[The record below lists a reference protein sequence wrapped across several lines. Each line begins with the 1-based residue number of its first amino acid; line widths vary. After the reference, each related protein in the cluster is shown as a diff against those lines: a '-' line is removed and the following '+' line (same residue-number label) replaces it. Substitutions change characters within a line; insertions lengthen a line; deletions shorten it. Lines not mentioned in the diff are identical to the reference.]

1 MKHNAVLLAGL
12 LVGTWNI
19 GTRKA
24 NSAPI
29 PETMA
34 RIPAGEFTMGD
45 AFSEGSSNERPAHT
59 VYVSAFYMEK
69 FEVTKALWDEVYN
82 WATTHGY
89 RFDLYGSG
97 KSADYPAFNM
107 DWFDAVKWC
116 NARSEKEGRIPAYY
130 TSVDRATIYKNGWA
144 DLRNDWVKWDTGY
157 RLPTEAEWEK
167 AARGGVSGR
176 RFPWGDTI
184 AHSQANYYS
193 RTIYD
198 YDVSLTRGYHPT
210 FHVGIWP
217 FNNPVGYFPPNGY
230 ELYDM
235 AGNVLE
241 FCWDFYALYSSD
253 SQNNP
258 RGPLLGPFRVFRGGN
273 LDSRAIGC
281 RTACRYYNGPAV
293 VTGALGFRCVL
304 PDPFPEGVDNFPNL
318 PHAQW
323 VQSPPCE
330 ITRED
335 GKNSLIVVTHGW
347 IPPWNTDQD
356 VSWVDNMTN
365 NIQRYLTANELSN
378 WQVVVYKWV
387 EDAYVLWPGDAL
399 ANGEEKG
406 MKLGECIARD
416 RWSHIHFI
424 AYSAGSALI
433 QAATEAIKDPRMG
446 SADTIIHETFLDAY
460 VGFGYNGEEKYG
472 KLADW
477 SDNYFAHDLIT
488 LGEIWQLTEGPLDHT
503 YNVDVTGIDPERYYG
518 ATFQGSIFTPG
529 PLCLEVFSFH
539 DWPYK
544 FYTQTIPPNSLTD
557 SEGFGFPLSKEG
569 RGWDDATNQYPVGRG
584 NLQVLDP
591 RGCGETV
598 VEEPPESETFEPNI
612 SEWPSLS
619 SLRGLTEVTTYGV
632 ALTTPSYI
640 PQELRR
646 TATVSSES
654 RTNTWIV
661 FAVATPVSVNTVS
674 FDTEFL
680 DGNTNGLL
688 TVYWDTNEIG
698 HVDERFA
705 RMGSERHSYMFP
717 RAETNE
723 THALGFRLDVFSEE
737 VSSVRVT
744 NIVFGFSGIRDP
756 FSLLATGTF
765 TNGLPVMWLTGPVGY
780 KYTVESSSNLVD
792 WTASAVLHNTNGVV
806 EFVDPSSTNAQQRF
820 YRAVGY

>member
-1 MKHNAVLLAGL
+1 MKTKLNMRAVMISTVIMFGGL
-12 LVGTWNI
+12 LP
-19 GTRKA
+19 
-24 NSAPI
+24 NSTHVQCAPI
-29 PETMA
+29 PDTMV
-34 RIPAGEFTMGD
+34 RIPAGSFTMGNPFGPD
-45 AFSEGSSNERPAHT
+45 GESNERPLHT
-59 VYVSAFYMEK
+59 VQVSAFYIDK
-69 FEVTKALWDEVYN
+69 YEVKWEQWRAVRE
-82 WATTHGY
+82 WAWANGY
-89 RFDLYGSG
+89 DAFGRISG
-97 KSADYPAFNM
+97 GRAADHPVQTVM
-107 DWFDAVKWC
+107 WFDAVKWC
-116 NARSEKEGRIPAYY
+116 NARSEMEVLPPAYY
-130 TSVDRATIYKNGWA
+130 TDSGLTQVYRSGSLAPFVNWK
-144 DLRNDWVKWDTGY
+144 TGY

-167 AARGGVSGR
+167 ASRGGSNGL
-176 RFPWGDTI
+176 RFPWGDVI
-184 AHSQANYYS
+184 NHSYANYSCYWLNGQS
-193 RTIYD
+193 AYPYDNNTYGGFHPLYFDGLPPYIY
-198 YDVSLTRGYHPT
+198 TC
-210 FHVGIWP
+210 
-217 FNNPVGYFPPNGY
+217 PVNAFAPNGHG
-230 ELYDM
+230 LYNM
-235 AGNVLE
+235 TGNVAE
-241 FCWDFYALYSSD
+241 WCWDWYSGVYYSSSPSVD
-253 SQNNP
+253 PKVALSGTDRVIRGGGYDQNAWFNRQAR
-258 RGPLLGPFRVFRGGN
+258 RGSHHVPSYYHSHTGFRV
-273 LDSRAIGC
+273 
-281 RTACRYYNGPAV
+281 
-293 VTGALGFRCVL
+293 VL

-347 IPPWNTDQD
+347 IPLWDTDRD

-365 NIQRYLTANELSN
+365 NIQRYLTANGLNN
-378 WQVVVYKWV
+378 WQVVAYKWIN
-387 EDAYVLWPGDAL
+387 DAYVPWPGDAL

-424 AYSAGSALI
+424 AHSAGSALI
-433 QAATEAIKDPRMG
+433 QAATEAVKDPRMG
-446 SADTIIHETFLDAY
+446 SADTTIHETFLDAY

-488 LGEIWQLTEGPLDHT
+488 LGEVWQLTEGPLDHT

-680 DGNTNGLL
+680 DGNTNGL
-688 TVYWDTNEIG
+688 
-698 HVDERFA
+698 R
-705 RMGSERHSYMFP
+705 SK
-717 RAETNE
+717 
-723 THALGFRLDVFSEE
+723 ALLSSLFS
-737 VSSVRVT
+737 
-744 NIVFGFSGIRDP
+744 
-756 FSLLATGTF
+756 
-765 TNGLPVMWLTGPVGY
+765 
-780 KYTVESSSNLVD
+780 
-792 WTASAVLHNTNGVV
+792 
-806 EFVDPSSTNAQQRF
+806 
-820 YRAVGY
+820 